1 MTKQKLVEVMYA
13 QVQQNGYIK
22 EFSHY
27 LLSFTQFPIS
37 LWNIH
42 FNLIHNV
49 CEVAVLTSETHEDLH
64 RESKKQD
71 TELLAMTSLIISR
84 ILKFFH

>member
-42 FNLIHNV
+42 FNLIHNI

-71 TELLAMTSLIISR
+71 TKLLAITSLIISR